1 MNPPFFQKKPRA
13 SALILVLWSIITMS
27 VVVLGVVEYVHYNL
41 DETKGLNF
49 NFELRQIA
57 QSGMAFALSPQIEED
72 DPILQGSI
80 GDQGGRYEVVLAS
93 ETARLN
99 INFLLQ
105 TGREDILE
113 NLFTTW
119 KVPSSEARL
128 VVNDLLDWV
137 GRTGETPENFALERR
152 FTTVEQMRAVPSMEK
167 IDARKPDWPEA
178 LTIWG
183 DGKLDI
189 NDAATEILQAVF
201 GIGER
206 KALSFVQ
213 YRLGPDKLDNTLDDQ
228 PYTDMQIIAGALGLT
243 ETQFAPYV
251 ALLSLETQL
260 TRVESTA
267 TLGSR
272 KLQIRS
278 IINRT
283 AQPPIIFQWQEVPL

>member
-1 MNPPFFQKKPRA
+1 MTYSLKKTRA

-57 QSGMAFALSPQIEED
+57 QSGMAFALAPQIEEA
-72 DPILQGSI
+72 DPLLQGTI

-93 ETARLN
+93 ETARFN
-99 INFLLQ
+99 INFLLES
-105 TGREDILE
+105 GREDILE
-113 NLFTTW
+113 NLFVIW
-119 KVPSSEARL
+119 KVPTSEARL
-128 VVNDLLDWV
+128 VVRDLLDWV
-137 GRTGETPENFALERR
+137 GRTGESPENFTLERR
-152 FTTVEQMRAVPSMEK
+152 FTTVEQMRAVATMAR
-167 IDARKPDWPEA
+167 IDARNPDWPEA
-178 LTIWG
+178 FTIWG

-189 NDAATEILQAVF
+189 NDATTDILQALF

-206 KALSFVQ
+206 KALSFIQ
-213 YRLGPDKLDNTLDDQ
+213 YRLGPDKLENTIDDQ
-228 PYTDMQIIAGALGLT
+228 PYTEMNIIAGALGLT
-243 ETQFAPYV
+243 ESQFEPYA

-260 TRVESTA
+260 TRAESTA

-272 KLQIRS
+272 RLQIRS